1 MKFISA
7 AALCFVV
14 LYLTDAAFAGG
25 AYFRAF
31 FVVGSQ
37 MLRAINPAWA

>member
-7 AALCFVV
+7 AALCFVA
-14 LYLTDAAFAGG
+14 LYLTDAVFARG

-31 FVVGSQ
+31 FAVTTKLV
-37 MLRAINPAWA
+37 RAINPAWA